1 MAPVVIK
8 AVYHGEVMNK
18 GHLDSFKRPIN
29 SSSRPVENTDGAT
42 KTNNGRQE
50 ETDENLTMYQY
61 VRQAFIQSWG
71 METVQ
76 DYQPD
81 VQMGGKLLL
90 QKMDLPQF
98 TQRLLQIAQATKM
111 SLLDTTLQ
119 RSLLIGYALSV
130 WGAGKNPITVAA
142 KTFVIDLFQR
152 GQEAKP
158 VPAADAVI
166 MMQKKTDVAG
176 VPVFNENSFLDE
188 DQIKSIFGTTSRKRK
203 RSLTDPKKSSSTTVA
218 VSVGVDFDDQDNGE
232 AKQRFEQQLADYEIR
247 DQAAAVQKDS
257 DQIKEDLERSEFES
271 DQHPIK
277 VAGVDL
283 CQIAERMD
291 LKLSVDSLMEKQ
303 TPQQAEAIFTKLEA
317 FEVNFLDEPPAK
329 KRRTKLRKKN
339 LIFNYVKHNCH
350 CVAFSFYK

>member
-1 MAPVVIK
+1 MATVVIK

-18 GHLDSFKRPIN
+18 HHLDSFERPIN
-29 SSSRPVENTDGAT
+29 SSRRPVQIKDGAI
-42 KTNNGRQE
+42 KTNNGSQE

-61 VRQAFIQSWG
+61 VRQSFIQSWG

-81 VQMGGKLLL
+81 VQLGGKLLL
-90 QKMDLPQF
+90 QKMDLPEF

-111 SLLDTTLQ
+111 SPLDTTLQ

-130 WGAGKNPITVAA
+130 WGAGKNPVTVAA
-142 KTFVIDLFQR
+142 KAFVIELFQK
-152 GQEAKP
+152 GQETKP

-166 MMQKKTDVAG
+166 IMQKKTDVAG

-188 DQIKSIFGTTSRKRK
+188 NQIKSIFGTTSRKRK
-203 RSLTDPKKSSSTTVA
+203 RSLTDPKKSSSSAVA
-218 VSVGVDFDDQDNGE
+218 VSVGVDFDDQNNGE

-247 DQAAAVQKDS
+247 DQAAAIQKDS
-257 DQIKEDLERSEFES
+257 DQIKEDLEKSAFES

-291 LKLSVDSLMEKQ
+291 LMLSVDSLMEKL
-303 TPQQAEAIFTKLEA
+303 TPKETEAIFTKLEA
-317 FEVNFLDEPPAK
+317 FENSFFIEPPAK

-339 LIFNYVKHNCH
+339 LIFNYVKQNCH